1 MLGEKLLYP
10 GPRGFGSPGLLHG
23 GMRMGMRLIHLC
35 FVHLLLVDEGDD
47 PVLRLI
53 APDVSLPVA
62 AAGSG
67 DPASRRQM
75 PFSPLPADGHA
86 LSNLTLPT
94 MTIQVNSTKGRTLAI

>member
-23 GMRMGMRLIHLC
+23 GMRLGMRL
-35 FVHLLLVDEGDD
+35 VHLLLVDESND

-67 DPASRRQM
+67 DPTSRRQM

-86 LSNLTLPT
+86 LSNLTMPM
-94 MTIQVNSTKGRTLAI
+94 MTIQVNRTKGRTLSL